1 MKTFTLGCYAALISV
16 SCAVQGA
23 LPADEPDRGESDSST
38 RKISIQLRRPSEKE
52 SKASFLVKGL
62 SEKELGE
69 LSRAQWDREQWT
81 SLFSIWVDNS
91 QKKEQTQ
98 LPPVLGSYRIE
109 NKSLV
114 FEPRFP
120 LVAGVPYRATF
131 DSARLLSSQPAAQPI
146 VATFLIPKP
155 QSNPTTKVDYVYPSA
170 DVLPENQLKFY
181 IHFSASM
188 SKGEAYQHVHLMRDE
203 GGAAGKDMANGKMQ
217 IANLQFAFCNLQFLP
232 HLWPLVSRPSIE
244 VALPFLR
251 LDEELWDQKQTRFTL
266 LFDPGRIKRGLKPRE
281 EVGPALEEG
290 KSYTLVIDRDWTDAE
305 GNPLKESFRKSF
317 RAGPPDDNPI
327 DPKSWKI
334 KPPSASSR
342 DPLVVIFPKP
352 LDHALLE
359 RVVGVT
365 DASGHSI
372 EGTIDVTEKET
383 HWSFTPKQPWQAGR
397 YHHTADTALEDLAGN
412 SIGRPFEV
420 DVFHPIHR
428 QVKTET
434 VKIPF
439 EIATGKQ

>member
-1 MKTFTLGCYAALISV
+1 MQISNSQFAISFLGFKYHSGLRGAMKTFTSCFLAALISV
-16 SCAVQGA
+16 SCAVQGS
-23 LPADEPDRGESDSST
+23 LPADEPDRSESDSST

-69 LSRAQWDREQWT
+69 LSHAKRDREQWT
-81 SLFSIWVDNS
+81 TLFSIRVDHA
-91 QKKEQTQ
+91 QKKEPTL

-120 LVAGVPYRATF
+120 LTAGVQYRATF
-131 DSARLLSSQPAAQPI
+131 DSARLHSSQPAARPI
-146 VATFLIPKP
+146 VATFLIPKL
-155 QSNPTTKVDYVYPSA
+155 QSNPTTKVEHVYPSA

-181 IHFSASM
+181 IHFSAPM
-188 SKGEAYQHVHLMRDE
+188 SKGEAYQHVHLLDSSSKE
-203 GGAAGKDMANGKMQ
+203 
-217 IANLQFAFCNLQFLP
+217 
-232 HLWPLVSRPSIE
+232 VS
-244 VALPFLR
+244 LPFLR

-334 KPPSASSR
+334 KPPSADSR

-352 LDHALLE
+352 LDHAMLE

-365 DASGHSI
+365 VASGHPI
-372 EGTIDVTEKET
+372 EGTIAVTEKET
-383 HWSFTPKQPWQAGR
+383 HWSFTPQQPWQAGH
-397 YHHTADTALEDLAGN
+397 YHLMADTALEDLAGN

-420 DVFHPIHR
+420 DVFHPIQR
-428 QVKTET
+428 QVKSET

-439 EIATGKQ
+439 EVAPTK

>member
-1 MKTFTLGCYAALISV
+1 
-16 SCAVQGA
+16 
-23 LPADEPDRGESDSST
+23 
-38 RKISIQLRRPSEKE
+38 QLRRPSEKE
-52 SKASFLVKGL
+52 AKAYFLVEGL

-69 LSRAQWDREQWT
+69 LSRAHWEREQWT
-81 SLFSIWVDNS
+81 GLFSIRVDNS

-98 LPPVLGSYRIE
+98 LPPVLGSYRVE
-109 NKSLV
+109 NQSLL

-131 DSARLLSSQPAAQPI
+131 DPARLHSSQPSAKPI

-155 QSNPTTKVDYVYPSA
+155 QSNPTTKVEYVYPSA
-170 DVLPENQLKFY
+170 EVLPENQLKFY
-181 IHFSASM
+181 IHFSAPM

-203 GGAAGKDMANGKMQ
+203 AGEAKDIANCKLQ

-232 HLWPLVSRPSIE
+232 HLWPLAPHPSTE

-290 KSYTLVIDRDWTDAE
+290 KSYTLVIDSDWTDAE

-334 KPPSASSR
+334 KLPSASSR

-352 LDHALLE
+352 LDHAMLE

-365 DASGHSI
+365 DAAGHPLD
-372 EGTIDVTEKET
+372 GTISVTEKET
-383 HWSFTPKQPWQAGR
+383 HWSLTPKQPWQAGH
-397 YHHTADTALEDLAGN
+397 YHLTADTTLEDLAGN

-420 DVFHPIHR
+420 DVFHPIQR
-428 QVKTET
+428 QVKSET
-434 VKIPF
+434 VKVPF
-439 EIATGKQ
+439 DIAPGK